1 MPTRLH
7 RLLQLHNCQTLLEF
21 FSQLSEPYENGMT
34 SKFASAKMIDTNL
47 INCPTTEE
55 VPKFLEVPSTKVC
68 KN

>member
-7 RLLQLHNCQTLLEF
+7 RLLQLHNCQALLEF
-21 FSQLSEPYENGMT
+21 FSQLSKPCENGMT